1 MSRPV
6 QTLQEGF
13 SVRVGKNAKE
23 PDVVAEFFLFFKE
36 DLRAHQALSPVAFV
50 KGFVPFSSS
59 NAHRPDGDLSM
70 WVRGCTGS
78 AGSEN
83 LHPLCLIRIRKPLL
97 SGFVVRA
104 NPVFSVY
111 SDGGGKAMS
120 PLIFLR
126 MRTAWR

>member
-6 QTLQEGF
+6 QALQKGI

-23 PDVVAEFFLFFKE
+23 PDVGAEFFLFFKE
-36 DLRAHQALSPVAFV
+36 DLRVHQALSPGAFG
-50 KGFVPFSSS
+50 KGFVSFSSS
-59 NAHRPDGDLSM
+59 YAHRPDGALSM

-97 SGFVVRA
+97 SGIAVRA
-104 NPVFSVY
+104 DPVFLVY

-120 PLIFLR
+120 PPFIF
-126 MRTAWR
+126 